1 MHIDL
6 YVALTENSAIEQ
18 TVRDKQGK
26 HVIQKGIAAL
36 DLGFSL
42 TVNIDFARNIGFLGF
57 PFNYSFSLHVI
68 SFRKTVSPPGI
79 FMNAR

>member
-1 MHIDL
+1 
-6 YVALTENSAIEQ
+6 
-18 TVRDKQGK
+18 
-26 HVIQKGIAAL
+26 VIQKGIAAL